1 MAKGCESLQFR
12 NVREGFG
19 GKGIGFTWRQFLRN
33 KEVVVFLVREFRW
46 KIGGFVCLVKEKR
59 QERFMFYKEK
69 EIERREKRKC
79 VCVIWNLSYSGGFLA
94 MGMRR
99 KKEDEEE

>member
-19 GKGIGFTWRQFLRN
+19 GKGIGLTWRQFLRN

-69 EIERREKRKC
+69 EIERRENFVC
-79 VCVIWNLSYSGGFLA
+79 VCNLEFELF
-94 MGMRR
+94 RR
-99 KKEDEEE
+99 IFGHGDEEEEGR